1 MNIAFLTG
9 RLTRDPDVR
18 YTTGREPLCIA
29 TFNLAVDRPVSKG
42 SEKQTDFPRI
52 KAFGKQAE
60 NIEKYIG
67 KGSKVA
73 VQGAVETG
81 EYEKDGRKIYFT
93 EIVASRVEFLDTR
106 SQQTQQTPAATP
118 QQMENF
124 QQLQDDDI
132 PW

>member
-1 MNIAFLTG
+1 MNQVILTG
-9 RLTRDPDVR
+9 RLTKDPEIR
-18 YTTGREPLCIA
+18 YTTGSDPMCIA
-29 TFNLAVDRPVSKG
+29 SFTLAVDRISRKN
-42 SEKQTDFPRI
+42 EDKQADFPRI
-52 KAFGKQAE
+52 KAFGKTAE
-60 NIEKYIG
+60 NIEKYVA

-73 VQGAVETG
+73 VQGSIQTG
-81 EYEKDGRKIYFT
+81 SYEKDGRTVYT
-93 EIVASRVEFLDTR
+93 TDVVASYVEFLSTR